1 MPEKLIYITEQ
12 NLRDAEKNRNAT
24 VDTNWLNDLN
34 DLYNKTRHP
43 NVKQIGD
50 LPPGVGPDDSIFEP
64 KEWFSNTTYY
74 EYMDSFLIGLDLEGI
89 DLFKNANKCIF
100 SIIGFVDDTTQF
112 DNNITKEFE
121 FTDPDEIIAAYP
133 YLNFTGMV
141 AGPFAEVLP
150 YCYEFLAIEAL
161 AYWNNL
167 YAQMNNDFSI
177 LIQAFLFTQMGNAL
191 KYRTAIDH
199 IDDNN

>member
-74 EYMDSFLIGLDLEGI
+74 EYMDQSTLFFSYLFGLFLLL
-89 DLFKNANKCIF
+89 LK
-100 SIIGFVDDTTQF
+100 
-112 DNNITKEFE
+112 
-121 FTDPDEIIAAYP
+121 
-133 YLNFTGMV
+133 FTG
-141 AGPFAEVLP
+141 LS
-150 YCYEFLAIEAL
+150 L
-161 AYWNNL
+161 
-167 YAQMNNDFSI
+167 
-177 LIQAFLFTQMGNAL
+177 LINQVGLSFVVELL
-191 KYRTAIDH
+191 H
-199 IDDNN
+199 